1 MRITRRA
8 FALAAGGSAL
18 TVALARQGLAGIP
31 SEEAWARAA
40 DIARKVSAPRFR
52 GRVFDITTFGAR
64 GDGKTLNTSAIA
76 KAIAECAKSGGGRV
90 HVPAGKFLT
99 GAIHLKSNVELH
111 VSEGATLLFD
121 TNPASY
127 PLVFTRWEG
136 IECMNYSP
144 LIYAASRRTS
154 PSPARARSTARA
166 ARQHWWAWKGR
177 GTARPLWLEGGH
189 ARPAPA
195 RQKLFDMAEAG
206 VPVEQRVFGDGR
218 AASAVHPALCL
229 RERADRGHHVA
240 QLAVLGNPSGA
251 VQERHP
257 ARRGRSRPWSKQR
270 RLRSG
275 VRAITC

>member
-40 DIARKVSAPRFR
+40 DIARTVSAPRFR
-52 GRVFDITTFGAR
+52 GLVFDITTFGAR

-90 HVPAGKFLT
+90 HVPAGNFLT

-121 TNPASY
+121 THPSSY

-136 IECMNYSP
+136 MELMNYSP
-144 LIYAASRRTS
+144 PIYAHGEKNIAVTGKGILDGQASQ
-154 PSPARARSTARA
+154 
-166 ARQHWWAWKGR
+166 QHWWAWKGPWN
-177 GTARPLWLEGGH
+177 GTTDYG
-189 ARPAPA
+189 
-195 RQKLFDMAEAG
+195 
-206 VPVEQRVFGDGR
+206 
-218 AASAVHPALCL
+218 
-229 RERADRGHHVA
+229 
-240 QLAVLGNPSGA
+240 
-251 VQERHP
+251 
-257 ARRGRSRPWSKQR
+257 
-270 RLRSG
+270 
-275 VRAITC
+275 